1 MYQGEAFIGRD
12 SMKGCAQK
20 AQLSFHITCKIYFHM
35 KARLVSE
42 KVGIAH
48 SSWQFLVF
56 FLICYFFS
64 CFLGALQMTNANI
77 REINLTPH
85 TGRLKVSSTNWE
97 QRYTVNTLSKQS
109 QYCLFVCWKGFEKK
123 KYKKHTENHTIWD
136 KLILVPYWHTD
147 KRWPSRKQSSSSQL
161 TFDTHKDRA

>member
-123 KYKKHTENHTIWD
+123 NTKSTLKIIPSEINW
-136 KLILVPYWHTD
+136 YWYPIGTRIKGDPAANSPPAH
-147 KRWPSRKQSSSSQL
+147 S
-161 TFDTHKDRA
+161 